1 MFERESLERLV
12 HLFEAGC
19 HGSTTVAELGPASR
33 LGRDRHPWLTPER
46 LDARARDPARRC
58 RCSSVSRSTSFTRS
72 ARRTARSPRSIRK
85 LRGVGLLTWIYA
97 LVQMIDLRFYN
108 SRWAQRRRA
117 STGIPDS
124 LHGWLFGQMLAWF
137 GILYYGLTEDLRWYV
152 AGLVI
157 LGLSFLRV
165 SDPQP
170 QSRCDATERR
180 RRPETTSATPEV
192 VHRLHGQRLSVS
204 QCSAEACSSSSIS

>member
-1 MFERESLERLV
+1 MV
-12 HLFEAGC
+12 PPIVG
-19 HGSTTVAELGPASR
+19 LGPATNSID
-33 LGRDRHPWLTPER
+33 GRHRWLTPER
-46 LDARARDPARRC
+46 LTRVRAILLAVSLFFGLAVYVFHTLGVER
-58 RCSSVSRSTSFTRS
+58 SVQPLLIT
-72 ARRTARSPRSIRK
+72 K

-157 LGLSFLRV
+157 LVLSFLAFPIRK
-165 SDPQP
+165 
-170 QSRCDATERR
+170 
-180 RRPETTSATPEV
+180 PE
-192 VHRLHGQRLSVS
+192 
-204 QCSAEACSSSSIS
+204 